1 MNHYFTDNRHLVQNR
16 KEITFRFSCF
26 TCHFLTDNG
35 VFCKDHVDFGTRT
48 LLDAVHASGLL
59 GEEVLDLGC
68 GYGVIGITLKKQYPD
83 SAFTLAEVNPRA
95 LELAQENAARNGA
108 EVTCVCSDVYSGV
121 EGNTF
126 TDILTNP
133 PIRAGKK
140 VIYQMFEQAYDHLR
154 EGGRLWVVI
163 RKQQGAASAREK
175 IAQVFGSCEIISRE
189 KGYLVLLAKKVDK
202 LTGD

>member
-1 MNHYFTDNRHLVQNR
+1 MNHYFTDNRHLAQNR
-16 KEITFRFSCF
+16 KEITFQFSLSALYHF
-26 TCHFLTDNG
+26 TADNG

-48 LLDAVHASGLL
+48 LLDAVRASGLL

-83 SAFTLAEVNPRA
+83 SAFTLAVL

-163 RKQQGAASAREK
+163 RSEGAASARGRS
-175 IAQVFGSCEIISRE
+175 APGVQRCEIILR
-189 KGYLVLLAKKVDK
+189 KGYLVFAAKSKQIDR
-202 LTGD
+202 

>member
-1 MNHYFTDNRHLVQNR
+1 MNHYFTDNRHLAQNR

-26 TCHFLTDNG
+26 TCRFITDNG
-35 VFCKDHVDFGTRT
+35 VFCKDHVDAGSQ
-48 LLDAVHASGLL
+48 LLLETIERHGPL
-59 GEEVLDLGC
+59 GERVLDLGC
-68 GYGVIGITLKKQYPD
+68 GYGAIGIVLKKLYPN
-83 SAFTLAEVNPRA
+83 SAMTMAEINPRS
-95 LELAQENAARNGA
+95 LELAQENAQRN
-108 EVTCVCSDVYSGV
+108 EVEVRCVHSDVYSGV

-126 TDILTNP
+126 TDIVTNP

>member
-1 MNHYFTDNRHLVQNR
+1 M
-16 KEITFRFSCF
+16 
-26 TCHFLTDNG
+26 
-35 VFCKDHVDFGTRT
+35 
-48 LLDAVHASGLL
+48 
-59 GEEVLDLGC
+59 
-68 GYGVIGITLKKQYPD
+68 
-83 SAFTLAEVNPRA
+83 
-95 LELAQENAARNGA
+95 
-108 EVTCVCSDVYSGV
+108 

>member
-1 MNHYFTDNRHLVQNR
+1 MKKRL
-16 KEITFRFSCF
+16 
-26 TCHFLTDNG
+26 L
-35 VFCKDHVDFGTRT
+35 T
-48 LLDAVHASGLL
+48 LLLALALTVSLALPAAAAQTPV
-59 GEEVLDLGC
+59 EV
-68 GYGVIGITLKKQYPD
+68 
-83 SAFTLAEVNPRA
+83 SSA

>member
-1 MNHYFTDNRHLVQNR
+1 MNHYFTDNRHLAQNR

-154 EGGRLWVVI
+154 EGGRPWVVM
-163 RKQQGAASAREK
+163 R
-175 IAQVFGSCEIISRE
+175 
-189 KGYLVLLAKKVDK
+189 
-202 LTGD
+202 

>member
-1 MNHYFTDNRHLVQNR
+1 MKENRYDDELFFEKYSQMPRSVKGLSGAGEWR
-16 KEITFRFSCF
+16 ELEKLLPDFR
-26 TCHFLTDNG
+26 G
-35 VFCKDHVDFGTRT
+35 KR
-48 LLDAVHASGLL
+48 
-59 GEEVLDLGC
+59 VLDLGC